1 MANPLFNGLFG
12 GVAPQVGNA
21 PASMPE
27 SGGSAGNAPQM
38 TMQDALR
45 EVNEHPAE
53 VFRQA
58 GFSVPKECF
67 GNNQATVMHLLRSG
81 QVGGPM
87 MRMIAPLLGRFGI
100 R

>member
-1 MANPLFNGLFG
+1 MANPLYNRLFG
-12 GVAPQVGNA
+12 GMTPQSGDA
-21 PASMPE
+21 PAPMPQA
-27 SGGSAGNAPQM
+27 GRNAGNAPQM

-53 VFRQA
+53 LFRQA
-58 GFSVPKECF
+58 GFNVPNECI

>member
-12 GVAPQVGNA
+12 GSVNGTGMDK
-21 PASMPE
+21 PAMPE
-27 SGGSAGNAPQM
+27 VGRTAGNVPQM
-38 TMQDALR
+38 TIQDALR

-53 VFRQA
+53 LFRQA
-58 GFSVPKECF
+58 GFNVPKECI

-87 MRMIAPLLGRFGI
+87 MRMLAPLLGRLGV

>member
-1 MANPLFNGLFG
+1 MANPLFKGLFG
-12 GVAPQVGNA
+12 GPSGMTGMNQGT
-21 PASMPE
+21 MPDA
-27 SGGSAGNAPQM
+27 GRIAGNAPQM

-45 EVNEHPAE
+45 EVNAHPAE
-53 VFRQA
+53 LLQQA
-58 GFSVPKECF
+58 GFNVPKECI

>member
-12 GVAPQVGNA
+12 GSANGMGA
-21 PASMPE
+21 GKPAMPE
-27 SGGSAGNAPQM
+27 VGRTAGNVPQM
-38 TMQDALR
+38 TIQDALR

-53 VFRQA
+53 LFRQA
-58 GFSVPKECF
+58 GFNVPKECI

-87 MRMIAPLLGRFGI
+87 MRMLAPLLGRMGI

>member
-1 MANPLFNGLFG
+1 MPNPLFKAMQGMA
-12 GVAPQVGNA
+12 GVSSSPMPD
-21 PASMPE
+21 PA
-27 SGGSAGNAPQM
+27 GSAQRVPQM
-38 TMQDALR
+38 AIQDALR

-53 VFRQA
+53 LIRQA
-58 GFSVPKECF
+58 GYNVPKECI

-87 MRMIAPLLGRFGI
+87 LRMLAPLLGRMGI

>member
-12 GVAPQVGNA
+12 GSANGMNA
-21 PASMPE
+21 GKPAMPE
-27 SGGSAGNAPQM
+27 AGRTAGNVPQM
-38 TMQDALR
+38 TIQDALR

-53 VFRQA
+53 LFRQA
-58 GFSVPKECF
+58 GFNVPKECI

-87 MRMIAPLLGRFGI
+87 MRMLAPLLGRMGI

>member
-1 MANPLFNGLFG
+1 MANPLFNSLFNG
-12 GVAPQVGNA
+12 SVSGTGTGN
-21 PASMPE
+21 PAMPE
-27 SGGSAGNAPQM
+27 AGRAAGNVPQM
-38 TMQDALR
+38 TIQDALR

-53 VFRQA
+53 LFRQA
-58 GFSVPKECF
+58 GLNVPKECI

-87 MRMIAPLLGRFGI
+87 MRMIAPLLGRMGI

>member
-12 GVAPQVGNA
+12 GSANGMSAGKPT
-21 PASMPE
+21 MPE
-27 SGGSAGNAPQM
+27 VGRTAGNVPQM
-38 TMQDALR
+38 TIQDALR

-53 VFRQA
+53 LFRQA
-58 GFSVPKECF
+58 GFNVPKECI

-87 MRMIAPLLGRFGI
+87 MRMLAPLLGRMGI

>member
-1 MANPLFNGLFG
+1 MPNPLFNSLLNGRNANPGVNPSATPDRG
-12 GVAPQVGNA
+12 GA
-21 PASMPE
+21 
-27 SGGSAGNAPQM
+27 AGNAPQM

-53 VFRQA
+53 LFRQA
-58 GFSVPKECF
+58 GYNVPKECI

-87 MRMIAPLLGRFGI
+87 MRMIAPLLGRLGV

>member
-1 MANPLFNGLFG
+1 MPNPLFDAMQGRMTMPTGSQGTQPGNG
-12 GVAPQVGNA
+12 Q
-21 PASMPE
+21 
-27 SGGSAGNAPQM
+27 QM
-38 TMQDALR
+38 TIQDALR

-53 VFRQA
+53 LFRQA
-58 GFSVPKECF
+58 GYSIPQECI

-87 MRMIAPLLGRFGI
+87 MRMIAPLLGRLGV

>member
-1 MANPLFNGLFG
+1 MANPLFNSLF
-12 GVAPQVGNA
+12 
-21 PASMPE
+21 
-27 SGGSAGNAPQM
+27 SGGQIQTGISSLTQPDMDKTAGNVPRM
-38 TMQDALR
+38 TMEDALR

-53 VFRQA
+53 LFKQA
-58 GFSVPKECF
+58 GFNVPKECI

-87 MRMIAPLLGRFGI
+87 MRMIAPLLGRLGV

>member
-1 MANPLFNGLFG
+1 MPNPLFKAMQGMA
-12 GVAPQVGNA
+12 GVNPSPMPD
-21 PASMPE
+21 PA
-27 SGGSAGNAPQM
+27 GSAQRVPQM
-38 TMQDALR
+38 TIQDALR

-53 VFRQA
+53 LIRQA
-58 GFSVPKECF
+58 GYNVPKECI

-87 MRMIAPLLGRFGI
+87 MRMLAPLLGRMGI

>member
-12 GVAPQVGNA
+12 GSANAAGMNPSAVAETGRT
-21 PASMPE
+21 
-27 SGGSAGNAPQM
+27 AGNVPQM

-53 VFRQA
+53 LFRQA
-58 GFSVPKECF
+58 GFSVPNECI

-87 MRMIAPLLGRFGI
+87 MRMIAPLLGRLGV

>member
-1 MANPLFNGLFG
+1 MANPLFKGLFG
-12 GVAPQVGNA
+12 GSANGM
-21 PASMPE
+21 SMNPHANPE
-27 SGGSAGNAPQM
+27 MGRIAGNVPQM

-53 VFRQA
+53 VFKQA
-58 GFSVPKECF
+58 GFNVPRECF

-87 MRMIAPLLGRFGI
+87 MRMIAPMLNRMGVR
-100 R
+100 

>member
-1 MANPLFNGLFG
+1 MANPLFKGLFG
-12 GVAPQVGNA
+12 GSSGMMDMNQGTMPDVGRT
-21 PASMPE
+21 
-27 SGGSAGNAPQM
+27 GGNAPQM

-87 MRMIAPLLGRFGI
+87 MRMIAPLLGRLGV

>member
-1 MANPLFNGLFG
+1 MANPLFNCLFG
-12 GVAPQVGNA
+12 GSANGMDA
-21 PASMPE
+21 GKSAMPE
-27 SGGSAGNAPQM
+27 VGRTAGNVPQM
-38 TMQDALR
+38 TIQDALR

-53 VFRQA
+53 LFRQA
-58 GFSVPKECF
+58 GFNVPKECI

-87 MRMIAPLLGRFGI
+87 MRMLAPLLGRMGI

>member
-12 GVAPQVGNA
+12 GSPGRADTNPSA
-21 PASMPE
+21 MPE
-27 SGGSAGNAPQM
+27 AGKTAGNAPQM

-53 VFRQA
+53 VFSQA
-58 GFSVPKECF
+58 GFKVPQECF

-87 MRMIAPLLGRFGI
+87 MRMIAPLLGRLGI

>member
-1 MANPLFNGLFG
+1 MANPLFNGLC
-12 GVAPQVGNA
+12 
-21 PASMPE
+21 
-27 SGGSAGNAPQM
+27 GGSANGIGTNSPVNPEAGRIAGNAPQM
-38 TMQDALR
+38 TIQDALR

-53 VFRQA
+53 LFKQA
-58 GFSVPKECF
+58 GFNVPEECI

-87 MRMIAPLLGRFGI
+87 MRMIAPMLGRLGV

>member
-1 MANPLFNGLFG
+1 MANPLFNSLF
-12 GVAPQVGNA
+12 
-21 PASMPE
+21 
-27 SGGSAGNAPQM
+27 SGRQIQTGISSPTQPDMGKTAGNAPRM
-38 TMQDALR
+38 TMEDALR

-53 VFRQA
+53 LFKQA
-58 GFSVPKECF
+58 GYNVPTECI

-87 MRMIAPLLGRFGI
+87 MRMIAPLLGRLGV

>member
-12 GVAPQVGNA
+12 GSANGMNTNQG
-21 PASMPE
+21 SMPDM
-27 SGGSAGNAPQM
+27 GKTAGNAPQM

-58 GFSVPKECF
+58 GFNVPQECF
-67 GNNQATVMHLLRSG
+67 GNNQATVIHLLRSG

-87 MRMIAPLLGRFGI
+87 MRMIAPILGRFGI

>member
-12 GVAPQVGNA
+12 GSANGMNTGKSA
-21 PASMPE
+21 MPE
-27 SGGSAGNAPQM
+27 AGRTAGNAPQM
-38 TMQDALR
+38 TIQDALR

-53 VFRQA
+53 LLRQA
-58 GFSVPKECF
+58 GVNVPKECI
-67 GNNQATVMHLLRSG
+67 GNNQATVMYLLRSG

-87 MRMIAPLLGRFGI
+87 MRMLAPLLGRMGI

>member
-1 MANPLFNGLFG
+1 MANPLFKGLFG
-12 GVAPQVGNA
+12 GSANQMNMNQSQTPDMGRI
-21 PASMPE
+21 
-27 SGGSAGNAPQM
+27 AGNAPQM

-45 EVNEHPAE
+45 EVNAHPAE
-53 VFRQA
+53 LLRQA
-58 GFSVPKECF
+58 GFNVPKECI